1 MKGVPIC
8 FVGTSFKVLN
18 LGNTHW
24 NMKMSWNMKFIIA
37 AIVMIVA
44 GTSASAQ
51 RIAVTSNVFEDV
63 VLTPNIGIDIV
74 VADQQSVSLD
84 ASAAP
89 YKLSQN
95 MYNKSMTLRVGYKYW
110 FNQTFYSHYAGVDL
124 IASSYDFGLRNY
136 KSKYEYVGLG
146 VGYGY
151 SLIIGKRL
159 NFVPCVG
166 LGLAVGKSYDGHD
179 HMVKPGQGV
188 EAVATTTVKPV
199 VTRLGITIQYVLN

>member
-1 MKGVPIC
+1 MSIRIKILIAILLVFGAK
-8 FVGTSFKVLN
+8 TSLN
-18 LGNTHW
+18 
-24 NMKMSWNMKFIIA
+24 
-37 AIVMIVA
+37 
-44 GTSASAQ
+44 AQ
-51 RIAVTSNVFEDV
+51 RIAVTTNILEDV

-89 YKLSQN
+89 YKLSEN
-95 MYNKSMTLRVGYKYW
+95 MYNKSLTLRVGYKYW
-110 FNQTFYSHYAGVDL
+110 FNQAFYSHYAGVDL

-188 EAVATTTVKPV
+188 EAVATTTIKPV
-199 VTRLGITIQYVLN
+199 ITRLGITIQYVLN

>member
-1 MKGVPIC
+1 
-8 FVGTSFKVLN
+8 
-18 LGNTHW
+18 
-24 NMKMSWNMKFIIA
+24 MKMSWHIKITIA
-37 AIVMIVA
+37 AILMIAA

-63 VLTPNIGIDIV
+63 VLTPNIGLDIV
-74 VADQQSVSLD
+74 VADKQTLSLD
-84 ASAAP
+84 TSLSP

-95 MYNKSMTLRVGYKYW
+95 LYNKSMTLRVGYKYW
-110 FNQTFYSHYAGVDL
+110 FNQAFYSHYAGVDL
-124 IASSYDFGLRNY
+124 IASSYDFRLRNH
-136 KSKYEYVGLG
+136 KARYEYVGLG

-151 SLIIGKRL
+151 SLVIGKRL

-166 LGLAVGKSYDGHD
+166 LGLAVGNSYEGHD

-188 EAVATTTVKPV
+188 EAEATVTIKPV